1 MVGPGQI
8 VTTIANRHRKMSTTA
23 GQEVFEARYRGALL
37 AHVHQETEAG
47 LLDGLELGR
56 MALTEG
62 YGLLDLLSVHHRI
75 VYSLIEPE
83 IWSFQDRLVR
93 ANDFLA
99 QVVAP
104 FEMAHRGWRDVVH
117 QLRTANEELEKRVAS
132 VLERERSR
140 QAELARVARLTTMR
154 ALTASIA
161 HEINQPLAAIAA
173 HSSAGLRWLSRTR
186 PNLNEVRTAFEHI
199 VADGERARQVI
210 DGVRA
215 MFKSG
220 NREKRPLAPN
230 AVIEEV
236 LKLVHGEIVKH
247 HVSVRTELLNTLPQ
261 VVADRT
267 QLQQVFV
274 NLIANAIEAM
284 HFVTNRE
291 RLLVIKSDM
300 SDPGAVT
307 IMVEDSGTGIDPND
321 TERIFDALFTTKS
334 EGMGMGLS
342 ICRSIIEAHGGR
354 LSASPRAL
362 HGSVFTV
369 ILRSATDEL
378 SGTVP
383 S

>member
-1 MVGPGQI
+1 
-8 VTTIANRHRKMSTTA
+8 MSTMA
-23 GQEVFEARYRGALL
+23 AQEVFEVRYRRALL
-37 AHVHQETEAG
+37 AHVNQETEEG

-62 YGLLDLLSVHHRI
+62 YGLLELLATHHKI

-117 QLRTANEELEKRVAS
+117 QLRAANEELEKRVAS

-140 QAELARVARLTTMR
+140 QAELARVARLTTMG

-161 HEINQPLAAIAA
+161 HEVNQPLAAIAA
-173 HSSAGLRWLSRTR
+173 HANAGLRWLQREP
-186 PNLNEVRTAFEHI
+186 PNFNEARTAFEHI

-220 NREKRPLAPN
+220 DREKHPVPLNPI
-230 AVIEEV
+230 IEEV
-236 LKLVHGEIVKH
+236 LKLVRGEIIKH
-247 HVSVRTELLNTLPQ
+247 RVSVRIELPNGLPE

-267 QLQQVFV
+267 QLHQVFT
-274 NLIANAIEAM
+274 NLIGNAIEAM
-284 HFVTNRE
+284 QPVTNRE
-291 RLLVIKSDM
+291 RLLVIKSDV
-300 SDPGAVT
+300 S
-307 IMVEDSGTGIDPND
+307 DSGTVKIIVEDTGSGINPND
-321 TERIFDALFTTKS
+321 TERIFDALFTTKT

-342 ICRSIIEAHGGR
+342 ICRSIIEGHGGR
-354 LSASPRAL
+354 LWATPRAL
-362 HGSVFTV
+362 HGSVFNV
-369 ILRSATDEL
+369 ILPAATNKVT
-378 SGTVP
+378 GTVP
-383 S
+383 P